1 MQIFF
6 SLEWKWKKLIFLFFF
21 SSFFFLLFKENKS
34 FILIQFYMLNYF
46 ILISFSS
53 KFFYRKIKKN
63 FFLYLKVAQKYSFDF
78 NIISLH
84 YTPVI
89 LIPFREIIIHKNS
102 SP

>member
-1 MQIFF
+1 MEMEKIN
-6 SLEWKWKKLIFLFFF
+6 LPILFFK
-21 SSFFFLLFKENKS
+21 FFFLLFKENKS